1 MKSLAKK
8 LSSCVLPGDQLLPLL
23 EAHMTK
29 KHKKCDLPWV
39 EMVKRLLTKAV
50 DEDNGMLFENAATF
64 INIQLSETV
73 RKGLKNPSQFGQ
85 KYSDILN
92 SLLTHL
98 HLILEDTNLQVVE
111 IHTLSSQILAAVI
124 DMSIAAYKKGEEAS
138 LVAKIFMKLT
148 MILGYSQ
155 EHLLDALLHC
165 KTLIH
170 SRLRQPSIQVPL
182 IKRLFSSIRSG
193 QTMAP
198 VLYLKYLLLGKL
210 WLFMTEKKELGKTRT
225 YIAKVL
231 KLPENIPDWAERERV
246 SWLGLSQW
254 STRLILKSM
263 TLRGAHQTF
272 YGDKYEEIR
281 AGVDYLFKKEK
292 SPKAGSSKSCTNKRM
307 TGKVQTND
315 HEEFPRPPFS
325 EMSSDEDVKL
335 ELEIVNVINDTTD
348 EEPLPCSSR
357 SNDSDRKQKKK
368 RKSKEVL
375 TPKGKKRKVSNH
387 VEEENEL
394 PATSKSISLMK
405 TKSGLSKSSVNKKV
419 CKQKKTDNICYK
431 ITEDSPEVPTSL
443 TDSKES
449 MKEEIQKV
457 DINSHVADEGSSFS
471 NKSIKKK
478 GTKRKSVEVLE
489 QKRKKGKVQ
498 NYKEDKETDAALTN
512 KAETIKLKK
521 KSKKTTKTMIGSSI
535 SSSEKHAH
543 LSKADESDVLPD
555 TDHTLE
561 HINFSH
567 PVEEKLETLE
577 KARKKKSRKRP
588 KFTVMD
594 KEDLRDEIRKNSCQF
609 DEVCEYSGDAA
620 SLGTSSK
627 TQERKSSRKQKL
639 SLKQKRIRRKSMN
652 FTVTDLE
659 ELRDNFIVEEFEN
672 NNNTSIRELSV
683 NEDNEIKAVNIMPM
697 EEQVISS
704 EKKASTDSHEE
715 ICNDAS
721 AAEYLRV
728 HSVNTDAHGNSSEDS
743 SDYDRGDGDEDND
756 FEHGKAKLELENS
769 TECRKEED
777 NLIKENSTKDQ
788 AIHKVDTEPND
799 ESNSSS
805 KYADESDKG
814 TLVEAKSNTA
824 DTSEND
830 TSKEHQ
836 DDSFVVESDAD
847 VSCEEIQ
854 LESENTED
862 KVTIDVVTG
871 NENRDGEV
879 VLENGPDEVKDDCDS
894 ILSTNKR
901 SNVFTK
907 DDDEIASNA
916 SEQLLK
922 ESCNN
927 TEEYENV
934 IDEESN
940 LVDDIIITK
949 CIVLNPE
956 SKVIKI
962 DNSTEEETVTLITSD
977 QDEDG
982 KDTTL
987 EAADHCGHHD
997 EDKEDDSKISNSFHD
1012 ITVLESGCE
1021 TKVIMGSI
1029 SETSD
1034 VSQYSVRDDES
1045 VILKAPES
1053 DQAIT
1058 SCKESN
1064 EVSTIEDTK
1073 GFIVLKEEPVVTE
1086 VEDSLEEVKQEGEI
1100 KTSPIKM
1107 SPIKMSPIKTSPL
1120 KASPIDV
1127 KDTSM
1132 MAEVSP
1138 IKTSPTDT
1146 KDASKTPLVHRRRSS
1161 EQSKDAVQDPV
1172 SRMMNNLYKSNTV
1185 KIDNS
1190 EKEGSNNEVQNS
1202 ELLNGHENAISDDDD
1217 KSVIVD
1223 EDEEIESM
1231 LQNIVKDTG
1240 RPSSIHGLRER
1251 LLSESSVKN
1260 EQENSGHDVQD
1271 DKESIKNSEMSL
1283 CASQVKTSDSASYPL
1298 LESTEAMSSKSVTHI
1313 EDQKDTDSLL
1323 DTIVKDESRLAEIR
1337 GLREPLFLKA
1347 FVLNESMEISECGKD
1362 SKETTRENS
1371 ASHFNSQIERGEGSP
1386 KNSHLLD
1393 DEVLPSNDTLSSD
1406 TTKKNKD
1413 LKDEPCTSD
1422 NGKRLTTGND
1432 LSIPNDNE
1440 AKNIDYSSR
1449 EVTRDKDQETS
1460 DDKHFKKTE
1469 HDNVL
1474 NDEFMYITSN
1484 NAGKENYSASV
1495 EGMNTIEEASPKT
1508 LDTESVET
1516 NEAEGLSDI
1525 NTSTDGSLSLALKLS
1540 NTEEIE
1546 SVMDESRDKCIEG
1559 ADEAYEASSDASEDP
1574 APRTRRRSR
1583 SLRKSF
1589 AQQELQMASD
1599 SDSSPVRAFHR
1610 RGSALNAAGQQRS
1623 KRRRSQSCSLESVST
1638 APDTQN
1644 KTQTL
1649 EKSLNKI
1656 FTLEKEYTFSE
1667 TFTVTSKN
1675 ISYSKAS
1682 APKDINIDSSEEKT
1696 LVASNESNQDVLP
1709 AESDKTPIVKNT
1721 EDTPHVSMETV
1732 VTETT
1737 ETDAMESSSKALPPS
1752 SQNKEPLHGL
1762 TLAKRSI
1769 SSSSDTTLKEL
1780 PNKPSS
1786 PFKPNSDDVS
1796 QIESSGH
1803 SKNEVPSK
1811 VMEDTTAQSNTLLNK
1826 GETASSKLDVLS
1838 NEISC
1843 KSQDCEILIKEQN
1856 SLTEEESQKS
1866 LDAIKDSE
1874 NQEPLSEVPRMKEH
1888 DTSDK
1893 AGLAEDIENG
1903 TEHEEIRNNAESA
1916 QVSESETQHEEMKK
1930 DAGSFQNLENGIDH
1944 EETGQVDRSQ
1954 KHIDEELNQG
1964 MAEGIYEGEE
1974 VEVLS
1979 TSGIE
1984 EEDEKE
1990 TVGTT
1995 PEGID
2000 NRDVE
2005 DRKTDLLISK
2015 KSLRSHIRQLCLTK
2029 DGKDVSSDSGSKDG
2043 RLAQIPVGKAQCLS
2057 QVALTKEVLISP
2069 DVSDEECELVSP
2081 GVDLSDAKVPIEVD
2095 ALDDSTSQKNVS
2107 LCFSNLNLQKSSG
2120 GINSPHKTIPE
2131 EQDETTIPKSSS
2143 DHCPKAS
2150 TLQRSK
2156 TVTIPPSVSIPD
2168 TEKPDNRRICTRR
2181 SSRGVAGE
2189 CASGS
2194 LQIEVPKSA
2203 KSHIK
2208 SLNNF
2213 SSIQKEQTVTSDPES
2228 SPDAPNRF
2236 AIENAGQKRKESLA
2250 DAPKDSRS
2258 SRDSH
2263 DSVSS
2268 LCIDKESKEKKLQA
2282 SSPSSAGSR
2291 EKELNAS
2298 RSASQERM
2306 LLSVQNQNSELL
2318 CEDSDNLH
2326 KPERCKVAKLL
2337 PAKNG
2342 SPDTPED
2349 TVLKED
2355 KGEKKSPLLSSI
2367 KEESSAC
2374 DTPWSVGRPHTCL
2387 PSSTSSSSSSS
2398 SSSSTSPALLPVR
2411 RSSRLRNQS
2420 SDASF
2425 LTKDS
2430 RKADSSSAHS
2440 ESEQEIKGED
2450 KNTPGSPK
2458 NLRRSMRSSTTPR
2471 KALSEARLL
2480 TE

>member
-1 MKSLAKK
+1 MIVMLTGKCRTGGQAAEPSHASSGRGGKGCAYIEKDGVHVLYYKHILPLFLTNAELLFPAAREQTLSMKSLAKK

-281 AGVDYLFKKEK
+281 A
-292 SPKAGSSKSCTNKRM
+292 
-307 TGKVQTND
+307 
-315 HEEFPRPPFS
+315 
-325 EMSSDEDVKL
+325 
-335 ELEIVNVINDTTD
+335 
-348 EEPLPCSSR
+348 
-357 SNDSDRKQKKK
+357 
-368 RKSKEVL
+368 
-375 TPKGKKRKVSNH
+375 
-387 VEEENEL
+387 
-394 PATSKSISLMK
+394 
-405 TKSGLSKSSVNKKV
+405 
-419 CKQKKTDNICYK
+419 
-431 ITEDSPEVPTSL
+431 
-443 TDSKES
+443 
-449 MKEEIQKV
+449 
-457 DINSHVADEGSSFS
+457 
-471 NKSIKKK
+471 
-478 GTKRKSVEVLE
+478 
-489 QKRKKGKVQ
+489 
-498 NYKEDKETDAALTN
+498 
-512 KAETIKLKK
+512 
-521 KSKKTTKTMIGSSI
+521 
-535 SSSEKHAH
+535 
-543 LSKADESDVLPD
+543 
-555 TDHTLE
+555 
-561 HINFSH
+561 
-567 PVEEKLETLE
+567 
-577 KARKKKSRKRP
+577 
-588 KFTVMD
+588 
-594 KEDLRDEIRKNSCQF
+594 
-609 DEVCEYSGDAA
+609 
-620 SLGTSSK
+620 
-627 TQERKSSRKQKL
+627 
-639 SLKQKRIRRKSMN
+639 
-652 FTVTDLE
+652 
-659 ELRDNFIVEEFEN
+659 
-672 NNNTSIRELSV
+672 
-683 NEDNEIKAVNIMPM
+683 
-697 EEQVISS
+697 
-704 EKKASTDSHEE
+704 
-715 ICNDAS
+715 
-721 AAEYLRV
+721 AEYLRV

-997 EDKEDDSKISNSFHD
+997 EDKDDDSKISNSFHD

-1347 FVLNESMEISECGKD
+1347 FVLNE
-1362 SKETTRENS
+1362 N
-1371 ASHFNSQIERGEGSP
+1371 
-1386 KNSHLLD
+1386 
-1393 DEVLPSNDTLSSD
+1393 
-1406 TTKKNKD
+1406 
-1413 LKDEPCTSD
+1413 
-1422 NGKRLTTGND
+1422 
-1432 LSIPNDNE
+1432 
-1440 AKNIDYSSR
+1440 
-1449 EVTRDKDQETS
+1449 
-1460 DDKHFKKTE
+1460 
-1469 HDNVL
+1469 
-1474 NDEFMYITSN
+1474 
-1484 NAGKENYSASV
+1484 
-1495 EGMNTIEEASPKT
+1495 
-1508 LDTESVET
+1508 
-1516 NEAEGLSDI
+1516 
-1525 NTSTDGSLSLALKLS
+1525 GSLSLALKLS

-1610 RGSALNAAGQQRS
+1610 RG
-1623 KRRRSQSCSLESVST
+1623 
-1638 APDTQN
+1638 
-1644 KTQTL
+1644 
-1649 EKSLNKI
+1649 
-1656 FTLEKEYTFSE
+1656 
-1667 TFTVTSKN
+1667 
-1675 ISYSKAS
+1675 
-1682 APKDINIDSSEEKT
+1682 EEKT

-1786 PFKPNSDDVS
+1786 PFKPNSDD
-1796 QIESSGH
+1796 
-1803 SKNEVPSK
+1803 
-1811 VMEDTTAQSNTLLNK
+1811 
-1826 GETASSKLDVLS
+1826 
-1838 NEISC
+1838 
-1843 KSQDCEILIKEQN
+1843 
-1856 SLTEEESQKS
+1856 
-1866 LDAIKDSE
+1866 
-1874 NQEPLSEVPRMKEH
+1874 
-1888 DTSDK
+1888 
-1893 AGLAEDIENG
+1893 
-1903 TEHEEIRNNAESA
+1903 
-1916 QVSESETQHEEMKK
+1916 
-1930 DAGSFQNLENGIDH
+1930 NLENGIDH

-2120 GINSPHKTIPE
+2120 
-2131 EQDETTIPKSSS
+2131 
-2143 DHCPKAS
+2143 
-2150 TLQRSK
+2150 
-2156 TVTIPPSVSIPD
+2156 VSIPD

-2194 LQIEVPKSA
+2194 LQIEVPK
-2203 KSHIK
+2203 
-2208 SLNNF
+2208 
-2213 SSIQKEQTVTSDPES
+2213 
-2228 SPDAPNRF
+2228 
-2236 AIENAGQKRKESLA
+2236 
-2250 DAPKDSRS
+2250 
-2258 SRDSH
+2258 
-2263 DSVSS
+2263 
-2268 LCIDKESKEKKLQA
+2268 
-2282 SSPSSAGSR
+2282 
-2291 EKELNAS
+2291 
-2298 RSASQERM
+2298 
-2306 LLSVQNQNSELL
+2306 
-2318 CEDSDNLH
+2318 
-2326 KPERCKVAKLL
+2326 
-2337 PAKNG
+2337 
-2342 SPDTPED
+2342 
-2349 TVLKED
+2349 
-2355 KGEKKSPLLSSI
+2355 
-2367 KEESSAC
+2367 
-2374 DTPWSVGRPHTCL
+2374 
-2387 PSSTSSSSSSS
+2387 
-2398 SSSSTSPALLPVR
+2398 